1 MDSARR
7 DAAEVGPV
15 VGAVAPL
22 LGFEVDVPVPEEV
35 VFVPVPDEVVFV
47 EFSVVVEELPL
58 AVTVLDDDPDVVV
71 VVVGLE
77 PPDVVVVVGR
87 VVPPTVPA
95 LH

>member
-1 MDSARR
+1 MDNARR

-15 VGAVAPL
+15 VGAVAPP
-22 LGFEVDVPVPEEV
+22 LGFDDEVPVPEEL
-35 VFVPVPDEVVFV
+35 VFVPVPDDVLFV
-47 EFSVVVEELPL
+47 EFAVVVEELPL
-58 AVTVLDDDPDVVV
+58 VVTIPDDDPVVVV